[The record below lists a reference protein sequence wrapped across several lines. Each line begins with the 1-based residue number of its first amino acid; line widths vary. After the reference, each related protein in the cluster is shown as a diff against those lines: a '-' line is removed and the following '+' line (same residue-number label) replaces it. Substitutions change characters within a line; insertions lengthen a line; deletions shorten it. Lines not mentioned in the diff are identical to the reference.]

1 MFKWDVKNT
10 KSTIW
15 NADIG
20 SKEIRE
26 FSPKEILT
34 TPNFHQFE
42 GIVSALCKAVTEL
55 IAIEE
60 ERNARMT
67 NFMRSDVQASEA
79 QMSLFEQENSN
90 GNESVST
97 GI

>member
-1 MFKWDVKNT
+1 MNFKWDTKNT

-15 NADIG
+15 NAEMG

-26 FSPKEILT
+26 FSPKEILA

-55 IAIEE
+55 INIEE
-60 ERNARMT
+60 ERSQRME
-67 NFMRSDVQASEA
+67 NFMRKPAEPVIAVDH
-79 QMSLFEQENSN
+79 QMELFEEKQ
-90 GNESVST
+90 
-97 GI
+97 